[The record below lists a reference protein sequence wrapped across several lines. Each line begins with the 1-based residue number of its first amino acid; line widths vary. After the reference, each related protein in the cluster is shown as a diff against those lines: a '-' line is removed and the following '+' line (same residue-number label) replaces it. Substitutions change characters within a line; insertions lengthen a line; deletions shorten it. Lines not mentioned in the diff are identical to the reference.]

1 MVSMN
6 TLISLL
12 IALFVI
18 LAVLLTILSCASN
31 PPKVQLVDGRLRA
44 CPNSPNC
51 VSSESDSVSSRIEP
65 LTFQGPSE
73 KAWNDLKRPRERW
86 EGRFKKNT
94 KVISGPHSPA
104 RFSALWMTWSFRMV
118 SADGIVHVRSGSRVG
133 YSDLGVTEEG
143 WKDCGRY
150 LIGRGIRGW
159 PENKLSRPSTTPMIY
174 WGVQKTRYTSENLPS
189 PLFARGVVPAFNKGR
204 QRGI

>member
-73 KAWNDLKRPRERW
+73 KAWNDLKETTREMGGKIQEEH
-86 EGRFKKNT
+86 EGYLWATFTSKVFRF
-94 KVISGPHSPA
+94 VDDVE
-104 RFSALWMTWSFRMV
+104 FRMV

-133 YSDLGVTEEG
+133 YSDLGVNRRRVERLRTLFNRKRDQEG
-143 WKDCGRY
+143 G
-150 LIGRGIRGW
+150 
-159 PENKLSRPSTTPMIY
+159 
-174 WGVQKTRYTSENLPS
+174 QKTNSADPQ
-189 PLFARGVVPAFNKGR
+189 
-204 QRGI
+204 QRL